1 MARIRS
7 IKPELL
13 EDERT
18 ARLTHVEWRLFVS
31 LLLLADD
38 YGNLRAAPERIH
50 GAALWAH
57 PREDL
62 AKAIEGLVVA
72 GLAVLY
78 VVGGQ
83 RYAHING
90 WEKHQKVD
98 HPGKPLCPAL
108 SEGSRIPREDLAKP
122 VEALASD
129 LDQDRDRDQEGS
141 APVWPGQAR
150 DPDALTITGLIALV
164 KASVAKNSTR
174 RSGSTSL
181 GTGRPRAAVTFLDA
195 IPAESRTDLLRAEV
209 KRRISIFAAS
219 TDTRITKGNWSVEAF
234 CEAYNRLGQ
243 ASRGGVGSAEA
254 ASRRMAAKIAERG
267 R

>member
-1 MARIRS
+1 MARR
-7 IKPELL
+7 
-13 EDERT
+13 
-18 ARLTHVEWRLFVS
+18 F
-31 LLLLADD
+31 
-38 YGNLRAAPERIH
+38 
-50 GAALWAH
+50 WAH

-108 SEGSRIPREDLAKP
+108 SEGFRAFLARTSRRLPRPSPLI
-122 VEALASD
+122 
-129 LDQDRDRDQEGS
+129 RIWTGTGIRMGS
-141 APVWPGQAR
+141 APGWPGPPK
-150 DPDALTITGLIALV
+150 DPDPISITGLIALIRAAV
-164 KASVAKNSTR
+164 EKSHPEIGLYQPGHWAT
-174 RSGSTSL
+174 
-181 GTGRPRAAVTFLDA
+181 RAAVTFLDT
-195 IPAESRTDLLRAEV
+195 IPTEARTDLLRAEV
-209 KRRISIFAAS
+209 KRRIGIFAAS

-243 ASRGGVGSAEA
+243 AARGGVGSAEA